1 MSLVSA
7 LSKLLVKMGGTPAT
21 GDNSD
26 ELVDKIANA
35 YNPSSGSGTMMVNI
49 VHAPTDDPEGTGI
62 RTLDKTFEEIMSA
75 INNDR
80 FIWVKDSSAP
90 GYFAYGYVSD
100 AIFTPPGEEEIR
112 ITGDYIY
119 GVYVKR
125 EGYDYPV
132 NSDDV
137 PTPGGT

>member
-21 GDNSD
+21 GDTSD
-26 ELVDKIANA
+26 ELVEKIAST

-75 INNDR
+75 INNDS
-80 FIWVKDSSAP
+80 FIWVKDSSEP
-90 GYFAYGYVSD
+90 GYFSFGYVCD
-100 AIFTPPGEEEIR
+100 AIFTAPDEEIR

-132 NSDDV
+132 NFDDV

>member
-26 ELVDKIANA
+26 ELVEKIANV
-35 YNPSSGSGTMMVNI
+35 YNPSSESGIMMANV
-49 VHAPTDDPEGTGI
+49 VHAPIPPDDPEGTSI

-75 INNDR
+75 INNGS
-80 FIWVKDSSAP
+80 FVWVKDDSEISSTP
-90 GYFAYGYVSD
+90 GYYSLGYVYSASQE
-100 AIFTPPGEEEIR
+100 AIY
-112 ITGDYIY
+112 ITGDYVY
-119 GVYVKR
+119 GTYAKR

-132 NSDDV
+132 NQDDV
-137 PTPGGT
+137 PSGV

>member
-26 ELVDKIANA
+26 ELVDKIANV

-75 INNDR
+75 ISNDS
-80 FIWVKDSSAP
+80 FVWVKDNDPDS
-90 GYFAYGYVSD
+90 GYLNCGYVYR
-100 AIFTPPGEEEIR
+100 ANQEEIY
-112 ITGDYIY
+112 INGEYIY
-119 GVYVKR
+119 GVYVAR

-132 NSDDV
+132 NQDDV
-137 PTPGGT
+137 PGGGGT